1 MNKEFAL
8 LKGWVAMAKLKPF
21 SLFISLLL
29 LDGDNNKNDNNGVD
43 DDDDGAQSTKSHPL
57 IVGAPSQFHE
67 ITKGGKPKSLE
78 LAFDLLKWNYRL

>member
-1 MNKEFAL
+1 MLILSDN
-8 LKGWVAMAKLKPF
+8 
-21 SLFISLLL
+21 IS
-29 LDGDNNKNDNNGVD
+29 DNDKKDYYDVD
-43 DDDDGAQSTKSHPL
+43 DDADVQSTKSHPL